1 MFCDLAA
8 QHDAAVNNKIVDT
21 FVDNKVDGKYG
32 ALMARAPLRSV
43 PAPNRSARSSRA
55 PSRARKPDAPQDI
68 TLVLRQR
75 IATQEI
81 PPGSKLRENE
91 LALEFGVARAR
102 VREALSVLEQRGLVE
117 RIPNRGAVVMRLEL
131 SQVAHLYDVR
141 EVLEGLCAR
150 LATLNGDPAIWRAAL
165 AQFKGPMVRHVA
177 AGDIDAYIAGYETF
191 RRHLIDGAGN
201 PVLAGMLDSI
211 LERTQAL
218 IRRII
223 ILPGRAEV
231 GLQQHTALLEAM
243 VRGDA
248 DEAERLRRENM
259 RSAKSYLERYQK
271 YIL

>member
-1 MFCDLAA
+1 
-8 QHDAAVNNKIVDT
+8 
-21 FVDNKVDGKYG
+21 
-32 ALMARAPLRSV
+32 MARAPLRSV
-43 PAPNRSARSSRA
+43 PPARKTRVA
-55 PSRARKPDAPQDI
+55 GAARARKAAPPDI
-68 TLVLRQR
+68 TRVLRER

-91 LALEFGVARAR
+91 LALEFGVPRTR

-131 SQVAHLYDVR
+131 SQVSHLYDVR

-150 LATLNGDPAIWRAAL
+150 LATTNGDRTRWQAAL
-165 AQFKGPMVRHVA
+165 AHFKGPMVAYVT
-177 AGDIDAYIAGYETF
+177 AGDIDAYIAGYEAF
-191 RRHLIDGAGN
+191 RRELIDGACN

-211 LERTQAL
+211 LERTHAL

-231 GLQQHTALLEAM
+231 GLRQHTAMLEAM
-243 VRGDA
+243 CRGDA

-259 RSAKSYLERYQK
+259 RSAKAYLERYQK

>member
-1 MFCDLAA
+1 MS
-8 QHDAAVNNKIVDT
+8 
-21 FVDNKVDGKYG
+21 
-32 ALMARAPLRSV
+32 RATLRSV
-43 PAPNRSARSSRA
+43 SVP
-55 PSRARKPDAPQDI
+55 RKPRAGDARGRKAAPPDI
-68 TLVLRQR
+68 TRVLRER

-91 LALEFGVARAR
+91 LALEFGVPRTR

-117 RIPNRGAVVMRLEL
+117 RIPNRGAVVIRLEL
-131 SQVAHLYDVR
+131 SQVTHLYDVR

-150 LATLNGDPAIWRAAL
+150 LATIHGDRARWQAAL
-165 AQFKGPMVRHVA
+165 AYFKGPMAGFVA
-177 AGDIDAYIAGYETF
+177 RGDIDSYIAGYEVF
-191 RRHLIDGAGN
+191 RRQLIDGAAN

-223 ILPGRAEV
+223 ILPGRAEI
-231 GLQQHTALLEAM
+231 GLQQHTAMLDAM
-243 VRGDA
+243 CRGDA

-259 RSAKSYLERYQK
+259 RSAKAYLERYQK

>member
-1 MFCDLAA
+1 
-8 QHDAAVNNKIVDT
+8 
-21 FVDNKVDGKYG
+21 
-32 ALMARAPLRSV
+32 MAKTALRSV
-43 PAPNRSARSSRA
+43 PTTRKSRA
-55 PSRARKPDAPQDI
+55 GAAPRAKRAAPPDI
-68 TLVLRQR
+68 TRVLRER

-91 LALEFGVARAR
+91 LALEFGVPRTR

-117 RIPNRGAVVMRLEL
+117 RIPNRGAVVIRLEL
-131 SQVAHLYDVR
+131 SHVSHLYDTR

-150 LATLNGDPAIWRAAL
+150 LATINGDRALWERAL
-165 AQFKGPMVRHVA
+165 AYFKGPMVKFVA
-177 AGDIDAYIAGYETF
+177 DGDIDAYIAGYEAF
-191 RRHLIDGAGN
+191 RREMIDGARN

-223 ILPGRAEV
+223 ILPGRAEI
-231 GLQQHTALLEAM
+231 GLRQHTAMLEAM
-243 VRGDA
+243 CRGDA

-259 RSAKSYLERYQK
+259 RSAKAYLERYQK